1 MKCCKVFRREHTKWI
16 DSGYYQTFLG
26 QMQQDGKGWAYNI
39 LGCFIVPKVFIF
51 TSTVIFPI
59 SYVPQVNL
67 NQKYWIKIEIYYGS
81 KPIKV
86 LYYEL
91 LRGK

>member
-39 LGCFIVPKVFIF
+39 YIIQKFDDATNLDIDYNIKFEIWFNCLVQK
-51 TSTVIFPI
+51 
-59 SYVPQVNL
+59 QVWSL
-67 NQKYWIKIEIYYGS
+67 NFLWRI
-81 KPIKV
+81 
-86 LYYEL
+86 
-91 LRGK
+91 